1 MGVCGGIAVYKA
13 VEVMRLLQ
21 KAGCEVSVAMTRHAT
36 EFVRPLT
43 FRALTGGHVI
53 VDDYDP
59 PNPDPIAHVN
69 FSQNVDLF
77 LIVPATANTIAKLAN
92 GIADDFLSSTYLAC
106 TAPVMIAPA
115 MNTTM
120 WEQSATQRNIEQLKA
135 DGVRFVEPIAGELA
149 CKTVGTG
156 KLEDVENIVDQAL
169 EFLNSGSQISDDEF
183 QIPDSRSQNREEEIP
198 RSEGEVQNSEDEI
211 QTTEDE
217 FQISDSRSETTENES
232 QIPESEF
239 QIPDSKFQNGE
250 TEFQIPDSTFQNTEE
265 GVETAEAN
273 LESGIWNQPIPPES
287 GIWNRD
293 SEDLVGEHFLITV
306 GGTREAIDPV
316 RFISNHSSGKMGFAV
331 AEAAAARGAKV
342 TVVAGVTSVEPPAG
356 VHVVKGISAQEMF
369 DAVMRELPRATV
381 FVGAAAV
388 ADYAPANAAD
398 AKIKKEGRDTLTLEL
413 KKTPDILSEVSKRRK
428 EGQLVVGF
436 AAETNDVVT
445 YARIKMGKKNLDMV
459 VANDVSQRGAGFDS
473 DTNIATV
480 ISRLG
485 TLDLPLMPKRQMADR
500 ILDEIVKLG
509 NS

>member
-1 MGVCGGIAVYKA
+1 MAAFRVGIGVCGGIAVFKA

-59 PNPDPIAHVN
+59 QNPDPIAHIN
-69 FSQNVDLF
+69 FSQNIDLL
-77 LIVPATANTIAKLAN
+77 LIVPATANTIAKFAN

-106 TAPVMIAPA
+106 TAPVIIAPA

-120 WEQSATQRNIEQLKA
+120 WEQPATQRNIAQLKA

-156 KLEDVENIVDQAL
+156 KLEDVENIVEQAMSL
-169 EFLNSGSQISDDEF
+169 L
-183 QIPDSRSQNREEEIP
+183 RSAERGTRNE
-198 RSEGEVQNSEDEI
+198 
-211 QTTEDE
+211 EDE
-217 FQISDSRSETTENES
+217 FQISDSRSQTTETG
-232 QIPESEF
+232 
-239 QIPDSKFQNGE
+239 NGSAE
-250 TEFQIPDSTFQNTEE
+250 
-265 GVETAEAN
+265 EAN
-273 LESGIWNQPIPPES
+273 LESGIWNQAVPPES
-287 GIWNRD
+287 GIWNRE
-293 SEDLVGEHFLITV
+293 SEDLAGEHFLITV

-331 AEAAAARGAKV
+331 AEAAAVRGAKV
-342 TVVAGVTSVEPPAG
+342 TVVAGVTSVEPPVG
-356 VHVVKGISAQEMF
+356 VHVVKGVSAQEMF

-388 ADYAPANAAD
+388 ADYAPAQAAD

-459 VANDVSQRGAGFDS
+459 VANDVSQSGAGFDS

-480 ISRLG
+480 ISKFG
-485 TLDLPLMPKRQMADR
+485 TVELPLMPKRQMADR
-500 ILDEIVKLG
+500 ILDEIVNLCK
-509 NS
+509 